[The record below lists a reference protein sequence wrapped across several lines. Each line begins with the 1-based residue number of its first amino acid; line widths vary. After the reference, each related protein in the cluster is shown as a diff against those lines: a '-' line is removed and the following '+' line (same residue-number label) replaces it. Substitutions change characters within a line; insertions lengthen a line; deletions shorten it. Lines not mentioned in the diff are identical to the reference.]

1 MSKLNPKVKPY
12 EYQSK
17 IFSALTLAIL
27 DNVTYQIWNSF
38 QANFWI
44 QMNTIQ
50 GREIILKSKCDCK
63 RFCYSRPSIPTST
76 LLVSY
81 YHTIL
86 CPTSLFLDSQFL
98 LIWYSQYFESK
109 HQLQKAQDQ
118 IHVLLCIKEG
128 RDTIDPPTPKINYYY
143 YVHIEDKNLFGTYF
157 PWTTSEISTL
167 RISRNE
173 QPILSFPGQP
183 PRFHIWNFQWILVS
197 NQGGPCSLWATSSK
211 DEQQHVYYSLWATN
225 YFSLKFFSKSKMC
238 QRGPGDAGRTLYL

>member
-1 MSKLNPKVKPY
+1 
-12 EYQSK
+12 
-17 IFSALTLAIL
+17 
-27 DNVTYQIWNSF
+27 
-38 QANFWI
+38 
-44 QMNTIQ
+44 MNTIQ

-86 CPTSLFLDSQFL
+86 CPTSLFLDSEFL

-143 YVHIEDKNLFGTYF
+143 YVHIEDKNLFGIYF

-183 PRFHIWNFQWILVS
+183 PRYHIWNFQWIPVS
-197 NQGGPCSLWATSSK
+197 NHGGNMFIMSNQFK
-211 DEQQHVYYSLWATN
+211 GWATN
-225 YFSLKFFSKSKMC
+225 MFIILYEQPTIFLSSSLANLRRAKE
-238 QRGPGDAGRTLYL
+238 GREMQVGFYL